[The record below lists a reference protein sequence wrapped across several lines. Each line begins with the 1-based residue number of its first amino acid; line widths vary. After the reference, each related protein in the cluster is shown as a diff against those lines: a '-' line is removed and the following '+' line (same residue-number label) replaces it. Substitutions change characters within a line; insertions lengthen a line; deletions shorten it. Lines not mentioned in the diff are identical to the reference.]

1 MSVSV
6 YNNYTVTTTLV
17 RNTPTVA
24 VSLVSGSSTVSLK
37 PVTQPISVEFGSV
50 GGSVLFDTTAMLVG
64 PKGDKGDKGEQ
75 GIQGI
80 QGLQGIQGV
89 QGLKGDKGDQGIQG
103 IQGIQGLQ
111 GLKGDKGDQGIQGI
125 KGDKGDIGPQGPKG
139 DQGEVGPQGDTGES
153 VVPSDVIPSLID
165 WLSSNVGSLQI
176 DTTVHEL
183 VGYSM
188 NIPLDM
194 SKVISITTKD
204 AIGRE
209 VSLAVVYKTDK
220 VEVDSNIDMTGLTMT
235 VISRRD

>member
-80 QGLQGIQGV
+80 QGLQG
-89 QGLKGDKGDQGIQG
+89 
-103 IQGIQGLQ
+103 
-111 GLKGDKGDQGIQGI
+111 LKGDKGDQGIQGI

-153 VVPSDVIPSLID
+153 VVPSDVIPSLIE

-204 AIGRE
+204 TIGRE